1 METFAAVIDS
11 WPTVVAF
18 ATDTG
23 TDLATAYKWKQRNR
37 IPAKAWGGVIAA
49 AKRRKIKG
57 VTADRFILLAEQ
69 GPE

>member
-37 IPAKAWGGVIAA
+37 IPAKAWGIVIAA
-49 AKRRKIKG
+49 AERREITG
-57 VTADRFILLAEQ
+57 VTAECFMSLAQ
-69 GPE
+69 QSA